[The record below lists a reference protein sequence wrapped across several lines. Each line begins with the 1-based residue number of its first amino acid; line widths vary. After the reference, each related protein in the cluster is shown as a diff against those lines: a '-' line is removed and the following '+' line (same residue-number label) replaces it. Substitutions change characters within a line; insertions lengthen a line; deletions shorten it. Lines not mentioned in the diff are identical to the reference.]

1 MSVLSALL
9 ASSSAM
15 AWIVIITM
23 LAILFSGHSE
33 R

>member
-15 AWIVIITM
+15 AWFVIIAM
-23 LAILFSGHSE
+23 LAILFCGHTG